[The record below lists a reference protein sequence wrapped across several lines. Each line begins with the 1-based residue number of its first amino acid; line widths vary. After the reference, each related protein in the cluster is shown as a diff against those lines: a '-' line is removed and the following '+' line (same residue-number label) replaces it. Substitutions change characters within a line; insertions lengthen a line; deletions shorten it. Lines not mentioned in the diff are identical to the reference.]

1 MKDIE
6 TIVSE
11 NVKKIL
17 KEFNLNQNELAKIAG
32 VSESTVGKWVLE
44 KASPRMGS
52 IEKIANHFNLPKSYI
67 LEEEKSDLMISES
80 TIDYPYLPEPISAGL
95 PNTVDG
101 VTEAETISLPD
112 VIMGKHAGNRDIYIT
127 RTNGDSM
134 NRIIPH
140 NSLIAVKPVELHE
153 LKDNDIVVYRN
164 HGEYAVKRFEKHDDK
179 LVFRPDSTDTS
190 FTDDVIYKENAD
202 DLRIKGK
209 VVLWIVT
216 AD

>member
-1 MKDIE
+1 MNPKEIVAKNLQYYLDRKGINQTQMAQELGYPEMTVSNWMKAKTYPRVDKIQEMADFFNIRRSDIE
-6 TIVSE
+6 EDKE
-11 NVKKIL
+11 NNPAI
-17 KEFNLNQNELAKIAG
+17 
-32 VSESTVGKWVLE
+32 T
-44 KASPRMGS
+44 ASQ
-52 IEKIANHFNLPKSYI
+52 
-67 LEEEKSDLMISES
+67 
-80 TIDYPYLPEPISAGL
+80 YPIYPPISAGL
-95 PNTVDG
+95 PIEVDG
-101 VTEAETISLPD
+101 ITDNDVEKTSIPD
-112 VIMGKHAGNRDIYIT
+112 VLMGKWAGNSDIYIT
-127 RTNGDSM
+127 RTNGESM
-134 NRIIPH
+134 NKIIPH
-140 NSLIAVKPVELHE
+140 DSIIAVKPVELHE